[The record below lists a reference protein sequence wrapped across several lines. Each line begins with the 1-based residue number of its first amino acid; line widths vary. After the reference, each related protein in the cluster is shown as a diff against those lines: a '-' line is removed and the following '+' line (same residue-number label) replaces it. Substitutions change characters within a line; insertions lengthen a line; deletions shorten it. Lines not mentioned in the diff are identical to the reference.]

1 MAIQYPNFNPPAPAN
16 IEVPPWIPPPATK
29 ERHNFAE
36 LTSIDLSKMATG
48 DPKDQAQ
55 LVKDVKRAI
64 REDGFLFIENYG
76 VSIEQVSHLSNV
88 LGNMLIS
95 LAPPSVRSCSVSPQ
109 QHL

>member
-1 MAIQYPNFNPPAPAN
+1 MAIQYPDFKPPAPAN

-76 VSIEQVSHLSNV
+76 VSFEQVGQISAATEVV
-88 LGNMLIS
+88 LTI
-95 LAPPSVRSCSVSPQ
+95 LASPSIRPRSVPP
-109 QHL
+109 